1 MTRFTTRVLDRFFT
15 PRLPEPYAGP
25 ARRWLLWLLF
35 AAVMAVF
42 PGLAVVSALVGLG
55 DVLAGRAVDPLG
67 DYSLTSSV
75 VSVIFSAL
83 PISMVWG
90 SLRLTGDRLPRLGL
104 MPRPMGL
111 HASTFGWAFVWIFAF
126 GGLLEYLAGFA
137 LSRVPDVDRFSAH
150 VDVGTHVSFAR
161 LAAVG
166 IPAAIGAGLV
176 EEIVVLGFAYRVLE
190 RLGIRDGVI
199 VAALTALRLSYHVYY
214 GVTTVVLLP
223 WAFVSVVFYRRY
235 RVLWPLIVAHATWD
249 TYAILSSDS
258 TAAWLT
264 GLAIIL
270 LAVTAAAVL
279 ALLRWRVARRRPLL
293 TLAVPRPRP
302 QWVPVRSPWPAG
314 YAADGPPPGPR

>member
-55 DVLAGRAVDPLG
+55 DVLAARPVDPLG
-67 DYSLTSSV
+67 DYSVTSSV
-75 VSVIFSAL
+75 VTVSFSAL
-83 PISMVWG
+83 PIALVWG

-104 MPRPMGL
+104 MPRPMGQ
-111 HASTFGWAFVWIFAF
+111 HASTFGWALVWIFAF
-126 GGLLEYLAGFA
+126 GSLLEHLVGLA
-137 LSRVPDVDRFSAH
+137 LSRVPDADRYSAH
-150 VDVGTHVSFAR
+150 IDVGAHVSFAR

-166 IPAAIGAGLV
+166 IPAAISAGLV

-190 RLGIRDGVI
+190 RLGMRDGVI

-214 GVTTVVLLP
+214 GVRAVALLP
-223 WAFVSVVFYRRY
+223 WAFISVVFYRRY
-235 RVLWPLIVAHATWD
+235 RVLWPLIAGHATWD
-249 TYAILSSDS
+249 TYVFLSAES
-258 TAAWLT
+258 TAAQLI

-279 ALLRWRVARRRPLL
+279 AALRWRVARRRPLL

-302 QWVPVRSPWPAG
+302 QWASVRSPWPAG
-314 YAADGPPPGPR
+314 DAAGGPPQRPR